1 MIGIMVSKEG
11 ERERQNGCVLEGYLE
26 VQNPDQHT
34 LKKKKQKNTDSP
46 AESHSCYRFKAT

>member
-11 ERERQNGCVLEGYLE
+11 ERERHIGRVLEGYLE
-26 VQNPDQHT
+26 IQNPDQHT
-34 LKKKKQKNTDSP
+34 LKKKKKKNTDSP

>member
-34 LKKKKQKNTDSP
+34 LKKKKEYTDSP
-46 AESHSCYRFKAT
+46 AESHNCYRFKAT